1 LDAVPIF
8 RRDPNRP
15 HPILAPG
22 AVRVAPRP
30 EPSGPTPEEEL
41 PDWVM
46 SSVMRF
52 MQPFF
57 AGHGPA
63 SEGFGPGWGHTE
75 APRNFM
81 MEIERTCQI
90 PVSWQHGR
98 SSAADSVWEAMYR
111 DRALAARVIDYALG
125 EVMLGYDAQ
134 GIEPAVE
141 ELHRALQQAGANYVV
156 VQPDPGYV
164 RYRLERR
171 TVPAAAAAVRA
182 QTAMP
187 GDASDH
193 LDKAWSAAFGREPD
207 PSTAYSESVKAVEA
221 AAIPV
226 VLPNDPG
233 ATLGKVIGQ
242 LRANPQKYTV
252 VFSRD
257 ASPAKG
263 TTLSPLEVVI
273 ALADSLWSNQTDR
286 HAPIVPI
293 TQTQAELAV
302 HMAVTLVHT
311 FRSAVT

>member
-1 LDAVPIF
+1 LDGVSIL
-8 RRDPNRP
+8 RRDRP
-15 HPILAPG
+15 HPIRAPG

-46 SSVMRF
+46 SSVLRF

-90 PVSWQHGR
+90 PVSWQLGHSG
-98 SSAADSVWEAMYR
+98 AADSVWEAMYR
-111 DRALAARVIDYALG
+111 DRALAVKVLDYALG
-125 EVMLGYDAQ
+125 EMMLGYDAQ
-134 GIEPAVE
+134 GSEPAVE

-156 VQPDPGYV
+156 VQPDPYWV

-171 TVPAAAAAVRA
+171 TIPAAAAAARA
-182 QTAMP
+182 QTSLS
-187 GDASDH
+187 GNASDH
-193 LDKAWSAAFGREPD
+193 LGKAWGAAFGREPN
-207 PSTAYSESVKAVEA
+207 SSAAYSEAVKAVGA

-226 VLPNDPG
+226 VLPNDPL
-233 ATLGKVIGQ
+233 ATLGKVVGE
-242 LRANPQKYTV
+242 LRANPQKYAV
-252 VFSRD
+252 VFSKG

-263 TTLSPLEVVI
+263 STLSALEVVI
-273 ALADSLWSNQTDR
+273 ALADSLWSNQTG
-286 HAPIVPI
+286 
-293 TQTQAELAV
+293 QA
-302 HMAVTLVHT
+302 
-311 FRSAVT
+311 RGR